1 MMAGRKKPIAEENPL
16 FKHIL
21 ILNFVVFLLMVGI
34 MVLVVCLESS
44 PATDMQKALF
54 EVGRTVST
62 LIAGTFAGLAGAKAA
77 RPNYLANGLP
87 GISAPSSRKSGGQ
100 RTT

>member
-1 MMAGRKKPIAEENPL
+1 MAGRKKPIAEENPL
-16 FKHIL
+16 FKQIL

-34 MVLVVCLESS
+34 MVLVVCLESN
-44 PATDMQKALF
+44 PATEMQKALF

-77 RPNYLANGLP
+77 RPDYVANGLP
-87 GISAPSSRKSGGQ
+87 GIPESSTRKSGGQ
-100 RTT
+100 GPTS